1 MNVLDIILL
10 LCFVPAIIFGI
21 KKGFIAQVI
30 AIISIV
36 VGLWL
41 SFQFSDLVS
50 GWISDLIGTSSPIV
64 RIIAFVIILVLVAAG
79 FALLGKLLE
88 ATIKI
93 IMLGWLNKLL
103 GVIFSIVKY
112 TLILGAVLIA
122 FDWVNNELN
131 IINGSYLDKSLLYRP
146 FLNIANAV
154 FPYFQGLFS

>member
-1 MNVLDIILL
+1 
-10 LCFVPAIIFGI
+10 
-21 KKGFIAQVI
+21 
-30 AIISIV
+30 
-36 VGLWL
+36 
-41 SFQFSDLVS
+41 
-50 GWISDLIGTSSPIV
+50 
-64 RIIAFVIILVLVAAG
+64 
-79 FALLGKLLE
+79 
-88 ATIKI
+88 
-93 IMLGWLNKLL
+93 MLGWLNKLL